1 MSANRRIFLG
11 RCGTA
16 GAISVGVSLPGIW
29 RGAIRAAGNQAK
41 PGGRVLVV
49 VEMAGGND
57 GLNTV
62 IPFTDDA
69 YHKARPTLAVGKDR
83 VLKVTGQ
90 VGLHPRLAEIRALF
104 DDGQVAVVQGVGYPR
119 PDRSHFRSM
128 DIWHTARPEKVDL
141 RDGWLGRALELDPR
155 ALGGGVPALALG
167 TEKLPLALLSSRVN
181 VPNVQSMDAYKLVA
195 GPGDSSTQ
203 ARSRQTLREAVAL
216 HGASGSEGGAASE
229 LDFLRRTADVT
240 LTSVDRLSEVA
251 KAYKPG
257 ATYPGTGLAQ
267 RLQVVAQLI
276 AGNLGTQ
283 IFYVSLGGFDTHSR
297 QQPAHEGLLG
307 ELSGAVGA
315 FLKDLKSHGL
325 ADRVMVATFSEFG
338 RRLAENGSLGTDHGA
353 ASQMFCIGAG
363 ARGGV
368 LGAHPSLTDLVDG
381 DPKHHT
387 DFRQVYA
394 ALLEKWLGYPS
405 EPVLGKGFKPVD
417 CVKV

>member
-240 LTSVDRLSEVA
+240 LTSVDRLGEVA
-251 KAYKPG
+251 KA
-257 ATYPGTGLAQ
+257 
-267 RLQVVAQLI
+267 
-276 AGNLGTQ
+276 N
-283 IFYVSLGGFDTHSR
+283 F
-297 QQPAHEGLLG
+297 
-307 ELSGAVGA
+307 
-315 FLKDLKSHGL
+315 
-325 ADRVMVATFSEFG
+325 
-338 RRLAENGSLGTDHGA
+338 
-353 ASQMFCIGAG
+353 
-363 ARGGV
+363 
-368 LGAHPSLTDLVDG
+368 
-381 DPKHHT
+381 
-387 DFRQVYA
+387 
-394 ALLEKWLGYPS
+394 
-405 EPVLGKGFKPVD
+405 PVPWVPF
-417 CVKV
+417 